1 MTAVTFEFFANM
13 ARLAGT
19 TEMAVEAGDAVTVG
33 DAIAAL
39 DALRPDLVGAV
50 DACACVSGDAIV
62 RRRDPLPADRR
73 IALLPP
79 VAGG

>member
-1 MTAVTFEFFANM
+1 MTAVTFEFFANV
-13 ARLAGT
+13 ARLAGAS
-19 TEMAVEAGDAVTVG
+19 EIAVEAGDAATVG

-39 DALRPDLVGAV
+39 GALRPDLAGAV

>member
-1 MTAVTFEFFANM
+1 MTAVTFEFFANV

-19 TEMAVEAGDAVTVG
+19 TQMAVEAGDAVTVG

-39 DALRPDLVGAV
+39 NALHPDLAGAV
-50 DACACVSGDAIV
+50 DACACVSGDAVV

>member
-1 MTAVTFEFFANM
+1 MTAVTFEFFANV

-19 TEMAVEAGDAVTVG
+19 SEMAVETADAATVG
-33 DAIAAL
+33 EAIAAL
-39 DALRPDLVGAV
+39 GALRPDLASAV
-50 DACACVSGDAIV
+50 DACACVSGDAVV

>member
-1 MTAVTFEFFANM
+1 MTAATFEFFANV

-19 TEMAVEAGDAVTVG
+19 SEMAVEAGDAVTVG

-39 DALRPDLVGAV
+39 KALRPDLAGAV

>member
-1 MTAVTFEFFANM
+1 MTVVTFEFFANM

-19 TEMAVEAGDAVTVG
+19 SEMSVEAGDAVTVG

-39 DALRPDLVGAV
+39 DALRPDLAGTV

>member
-1 MTAVTFEFFANM
+1 MTAVTFEFFANV

-19 TEMAVEAGDAVTVG
+19 SEIAVEAGDAATVG

-39 DALRPDLVGAV
+39 NALRPDLAGAV

>member
-1 MTAVTFEFFANM
+1 MTAVTFEFFANV
-13 ARLAGT
+13 ARLAGAS
-19 TEMAVEAGDAVTVG
+19 EIAVEAEGAVTVG

-39 DALRPDLVGAV
+39 NTVRPDLAGAV

>member
-1 MTAVTFEFFANM
+1 MTVVTFEFFAHV

-19 TEMAVEAGDAVTVG
+19 SEIAVEAANAVTVG

-39 DALRPDLVGAV
+39 GALRPDLAGAV
-50 DACACVSGDAIV
+50 EACACVSGDIIV
-62 RRRDPLPADRR
+62 RRRDPLPEDRR

>member
-1 MTAVTFEFFANM
+1 MTAVTFEFFANV
-13 ARLAGT
+13 ARLAGAS
-19 TEMAVEAGDAVTVG
+19 EIAVEAADAATVG

-39 DALRPDLVGAV
+39 NALRPDLAGAV

>member
-1 MTAVTFEFFANM
+1 MTVVTFEFFANV

-19 TEMAVEAGDAVTVG
+19 SEMAVEAGDAATVG

-39 DALRPDLVGAV
+39 DALRPDLAGAV
-50 DACACVSGDAIV
+50 DACACVSGDAVV

>member
-1 MTAVTFEFFANM
+1 MTALTFEFFANV
-13 ARLAGT
+13 ARLAGAS
-19 TEMAVEAGDAVTVG
+19 EIAVEAGDAATVG

-39 DALRPDLVGAV
+39 NALRPDLAGAV